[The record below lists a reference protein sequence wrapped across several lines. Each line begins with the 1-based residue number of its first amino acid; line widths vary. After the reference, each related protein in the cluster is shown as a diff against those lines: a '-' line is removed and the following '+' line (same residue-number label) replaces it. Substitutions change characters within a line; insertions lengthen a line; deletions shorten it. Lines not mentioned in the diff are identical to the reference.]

1 MRRGTTPTIKIDVKG
16 CNLADFDSVY
26 VTFKQKASSID
37 KFGDDLDI
45 QNNAISILLSQEDTL
60 KFDASYKY
68 VDCQQHSANS
78 GRSSIE
84 RRSDHMMQISIE
96 MKNQHDDISLDVDPP
111 SETVSIETGEVS

>member
-26 VTFKQKASSID
+26 VTLKQKALSID

-60 KFDASYKY
+60 RFDASYKY
-68 VDCQQHSANS
+68 VDV
-78 GRSSIE
+78 
-84 RRSDHMMQISIE
+84 QIRAVNKEGVAIASNIRQIPVE
-96 MKNQHDDISLDVDPP
+96 AVLKEGVI
-111 SETVSIETGEVS
+111 T